1 MNALDVLSAM
11 VDEGQDTEKVA
22 ADTQVGH
29 PIPPTVKDAP
39 AGKAGGRGAKLLELL
54 KNKKMALGAG
64 AGMLGLAALGAKGMK
79 GAKGKK
85 AAEALAKLKA
95 SKMKKRVA
103 AGAAIGGG
111 AGLAALL
118 SKKASAKVR
127 LSQAFAKTAM
137 AKHLAGLTKAEQREV
152 LEAAMAKWLGKGRK
166 IKKVPAASAPEG
178 QKMTVR
184 GGGVHSASRQGG
196 KGGAV
201 SGLKDLGSHLKRTNR

>member
-1 MNALDVLSAM
+1 MNSLDILSAM
-11 VDEGQDTEKVA
+11 VDEGQETEKVA

-39 AGKAGGRGAKLLELL
+39 VGKSGGRGAKLLELL

-64 AGMLGLAALGAKGMK
+64 AGLLGLAAMGTKTMK
-79 GAKGKK
+79 GAKAKK

-118 SKKASAKVR
+118 SKKASAKVKVAAAFITKIAAMGKAER
-127 LSQAFAKTAM
+127 EAFAKAM
-137 AKHLAGLTKAEQREV
+137 EAFLASGQ
-152 LEAAMAKWLGKGRK
+152 K
-166 IKKVPAASAPEG
+166 IKKMPKGPKPKS
-178 QKMTVR
+178 KDMTVR
-184 GGGVHSASRQGG
+184 GHGTHSASRQGG

-201 SGLKDLGSHLKRTNR
+201 SGLADLGTHLRRTNR